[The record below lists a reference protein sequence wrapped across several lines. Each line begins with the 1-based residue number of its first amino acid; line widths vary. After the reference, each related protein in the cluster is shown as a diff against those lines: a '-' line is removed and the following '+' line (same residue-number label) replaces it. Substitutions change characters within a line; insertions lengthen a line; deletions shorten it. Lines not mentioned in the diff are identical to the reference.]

1 MLLYNFSANAWI
13 LKTKKKKSKFLF
25 YKISLFLEDVK
36 IVLEIIYVI
45 VFLFFF
51 LFLLLELK
59 RYYSI
64 DVFPGYDTPVDD
76 LYGAMKGLISEFFK
90 RLFGEEVKI

>member
-1 MLLYNFSANAWI
+1 MDNENQ
-13 LKTKKKKSKFLF
+13 KKKSPSRFSKL
-25 YKISLFLEDVK
+25 LLLLEDVK

-64 DVFPGYDTPVDD
+64 DVFPGYDTAIDD
-76 LYGAMKGLISEFFK
+76 LYGAMKGIISELFK
-90 RLFGEEVKI
+90 KLFGEEVKI